1 MSLAVKAKI
10 IGMPKLLQK
19 LKVIPDVARAEIRIE
34 MARQA
39 DEIVAMMKSLVPKDS
54 HALEKSIGWTWG
66 GKVPKGAMAIATGGK
81 GDLTITI
88 YAGNDEAW
96 YARFVEFGTRAHTA
110 GGKFAGA
117 EILHRD
123 NLPAVAVIDLQRAA
137 ALFITVGITEIG
149 AVVAQNAVS

>member
-117 EILHRD
+117 EI
-123 NLPAVAVIDLQRAA
+123 PAIPAQPFFYPAFRASKKGAKRRLRSAARKAAQKVA
-137 ALFITVGITEIG
+137 
-149 AVVAQNAVS
+149 AQ

>member
-19 LKVIPDVARAEIRIE
+19 LKVIPKVAREEIRVE
-34 MARQA
+34 LARQA
-39 DEIVAMMKSLVPKDS
+39 DDIVRMMKGLVPKES

-66 GKVPKGAMAIATGGK
+66 GKVPKGAMAVATGGK

-88 YAGNDEAW
+88 YAGNSEAF
-96 YARFVEFGTRAHTA
+96 YARWVEWGTRAHTA

-117 EILHRD
+117 QI
-123 NLPAVAVIDLQRAA
+123 PAIPAQPFFFPAWRASKKGAKRRVRNAAKKAAIKVA
-137 ALFITVGITEIG
+137 
-149 AVVAQNAVS
+149 AQ